1 MRHPYSALAPQSE
14 RQNFTSGHNFYG
26 YAVMCTLILLSRPGH
41 EWPLIL
47 GANRDEMSERPW
59 DPPGRHWEDRPDV
72 IAGRDRLAGGSWLGV
87 NEHGLIA
94 GILNRQGSLGPQTG
108 KRSRGELVL
117 EALDHADA
125 QVAAEALSALNPT
138 SYRPFN
144 LIIGDN
150 WDVLWLSHQDSSP
163 SGRIKVEKPPPGL
176 SMFTD
181 LERNDM
187 ESPRIAAFLP
197 LFSQIPPPD
206 PGAAPDQNNW
216 AGWET
221 LMGATTG
228 GNGTDDAPEN
238 AMSFRRKDG
247 FGTLS
252 SSLIA
257 LPGAT
262 EKSRNPVWRFAPGPP
277 DKTPFKGIEF

>member
-1 MRHPYSALAPQSE
+1 
-14 RQNFTSGHNFYG
+14 
-26 YAVMCTLILLSRPGH
+26 MCTLILLSRPGH
-41 EWPLIL
+41 DWPLIL
-47 GANRDEMSERPW
+47 GANRDEMAERPW
-59 DPPGRHWEDRPDV
+59 DPPGRHWEDRAGV
-72 IAGRDRLAGGSWLGV
+72 IAGRDGLAGGSWLGV
-87 NEHGLIA
+87 NEHGLVA
-94 GILNRQGSLGPQTG
+94 GILNRQGTLGPQSG

-125 QVAAEALSALNPT
+125 HVAADALSALDPT

-150 WDVLWLSHQDSSP
+150 RDIFWLSHRDSGST
-163 SGRIKVEKPPPGL
+163 GQIKVEKLPPGL

-197 LFSQIPPPD
+197 LFSQTSPPD
-206 PGAAPDQNNW
+206 PGADSDQNGW
-216 AGWET
+216 ASWET
-221 LMGATTG
+221 LLGATIDG
-228 GNGTDDAPEN
+228 ATDRTTDGAADGAAVKKASES
-238 AMSFRRKDG
+238 AMSFCREDG

-257 LPGAT
+257 LPGGG
-262 EKSRNPVWRFAPGPP
+262 EKRRNPAWRFAPGPP
-277 DKTPFKGIEF
+277 DKTPFEGIVF

>member
-1 MRHPYSALAPQSE
+1 
-14 RQNFTSGHNFYG
+14 
-26 YAVMCTLILLSRPGH
+26 MCTLILLSRPGH
-41 EWPLIL
+41 DWPLIL
-47 GANRDEMSERPW
+47 GANRDEMADRPW
-59 DPPGRHWEDRPDV
+59 DPPGRHWEDRAGV
-72 IAGRDRLAGGSWLGV
+72 IAGRDQLAGGSWLGV
-87 NEHGLIA
+87 NEHGLVA
-94 GILNRQGSLGPQTG
+94 GILNRQGTLGPQSG

-125 QVAAEALSALNPT
+125 QVAADALSAIDPT

-150 WDVLWLSHQDSSP
+150 MDIFWLSHRDSS
-163 SGRIKVEKPPPGL
+163 STGRIKIEKLPPGL
-176 SMFTD
+176 SIFTD

-197 LFSQIPPPD
+197 LFSQNTPPD
-206 PGAAPDQNNW
+206 PGQDEWAA
-216 AGWET
+216 WEI
-221 LMGATTG
+221 LMGATG
-228 GNGTDDAPEN
+228 GGETTEAPLEN
-238 AMSFRRKDG
+238 AMSFCREDG

-262 EKSRNPVWRFAPGPP
+262 EKRRNPIWRFAPGPP
-277 DKTPFKGIEF
+277 DKTPFEEIVF